1 MKDFF
6 FTNVAGTILH
16 FLGGGG
22 FCTAAKWCKSCSETC
37 LFFPYGTLFIS
48 NYKPQRLKKHEQ
60 LKLWLGFEQG
70 GNYSTYD
77 KWVQAEAVFVQL
89 QTYAWQ

>member
-1 MKDFF
+1 MKQTFF
-6 FTNVAGTILH
+6 LQMWQVPFYI
-16 FLGGGG
+16 FLGGG

-60 LKLWLGFEQG
+60 HKLWLGFEQG